1 MQFIWSVYFP
11 FDLFYRFL
19 FLFLRSILE
28 STNAVGAMHTVE
40 FVESFSLPN
49 LDCSAAASRQP
60 ISYLCSRWS
69 RGHNSFRSS
78 GIVVNW
84 IFLLWDHL
92 WNRPQ
97 NVIEL
102 ILILAIIV
110 SIIIVNRLQSSWYLK
125 GELGNCFKNQI
136 LLNFSSCQTLHCRPW
151 TNLCQLLE
159 GWLLLIWHWRVILKF
174 KLFWFSRHYENLH
187 NFIIRRKNEEKLT
200 PWSICRK
207 CLTFLIEPLP
217 PR

>member
-1 MQFIWSVYFP
+1 MVSVFSFWSFLSFFVFVFTKYFGVNQCSGRNAHGWVRRK
-11 FDLFYRFL
+11 FFFAQLRLF
-19 FLFLRSILE
+19 
-28 STNAVGAMHTVE
+28 
-40 FVESFSLPN
+40 
-49 LDCSAAASRQP
+49 RQP

-78 GIVVNW
+78 EIVVNW
-84 IFLLWDHL
+84 IFLLWDNL

-136 LLNFSSCQTLHCRPW
+136 LLNFSSCQTLYCRPW

-159 GWLLLIWHWRVILKF
+159 GWLLLIWPWRVILKF